1 MFCVGKDV
9 GQLGLSHI
17 ASESVKWYNHFTR
30 GVTISY
36 KSKHVTVLNPAI
48 PLLSIS
54 QKKKNENLCLHR
66 DSYTNIHNSFVY
78 NDQSLKTPKCPS
90 LGEGI
95 NKS

>member
-9 GQLGLSHI
+9 GQLGLSRI

-48 PLLSIS
+48 PLLSVS
-54 QKKKNENLCLHR
+54 QKKKKMKTYV
-66 DSYTNIHNSFVY
+66 YTETRIRIYIIALFIMT
-78 NDQSLKTPKCPS
+78 KA
-90 LGEGI
+90 
-95 NKS
+95 